1 MKTVRILGRRL
12 RLAIL
17 ISIILIGLM
26 LAGSLIPLG
35 AEEGEKIREELER
48 LGGEGLEQGIFLN
61 NFTIAL
67 IALIPFLGP
76 IIMGYVVFHTGRFL
90 GWMGLEL
97 GMPPYHLI
105 PFTLGTII
113 LTGYGILEFLGY
125 GVAVSE
131 SLTLSYYIL
140 RARALLRSEL
150 KILLIVIGVIA
161 LLLFL
166 GAVIEAALI
175 KALESGF
182 SEALQAS
189 PKI

>member
-1 MKTVRILGRRL
+1 LKTVRILGRRL

-17 ISIILIGLM
+17 ISIVLIGLM
-26 LAGSLIPLG
+26 LTGLLIPLG

-61 NFTIAL
+61 NFMIAL
-67 IALIPFLGP
+67 MALIPFLGP
-76 IIMGYVVFHTGRFL
+76 AIMGYVIFHTGRFL

-97 GMPPYHLI
+97 GMSPYHLI
-105 PFTLGTII
+105 PFTLRAII
-113 LTGYGILEFLGY
+113 LPGYGILEFLGY

-140 RARALLRSEL
+140 RARTLLKSEL
-150 KILLIVIGVIA
+150 KILLIIIGVIA

-175 KALESGF
+175 KALESEF

-189 PKI
+189 QSI

>member
-1 MKTVRILGRRL
+1 LKTIRILGRRL
-12 RLAIL
+12 KLAIL
-17 ISIILIGLM
+17 ISIVLMGLM

-35 AEEGEKIREELER
+35 AEEGEKIREKLEK

-67 IALIPFLGP
+67 IALTPFLGP
-76 IIMGYVVFHTGRFL
+76 LIMGYVVFHTGRFL

-97 GMPPYHLI
+97 GMSPYHLI

-125 GVAVSE
+125 GIAVSE

-140 RARALLRSEL
+140 RARTLLRSEL

-161 LLLFL
+161 LFLFL

-182 SEALQAS
+182 SETLQAS
-189 PKI
+189 PSI